1 MDKFKFKI
9 EGISYDVVIN
19 DLENNIASVEVNG
32 KLYTVEIEKE
42 EVEITPIKRTPSS
55 MRETISVPVSAPR
68 KPAASGGGKALNSP
82 LPGTI
87 IKINVTVGQ
96 QVKSGEVV
104 LTMESMKMENNI
116 LAHCDGVIKVISVTA
131 GQSVMQGESLVE
143 IG

>member
-32 KLYTVEIEKE
+32 KTYSVEIEKE
-42 EVEITPIKRTPSS
+42 EVEITPIKRTPSPR
-55 MRETISVPVSAPR
+55 REMTSAPVSAPR

-116 LAHCDGVIKVISVTA
+116 LAHCDGVIKVIFVTA

>member
-9 EGISYDVVIN
+9 EGTEYEVVIN
-19 DLENNIASVEVNG
+19 GVENKIASVEVNG
-32 KLYTVEIEKE
+32 KSYTVEIVKE
-42 EVEITPIKRTPSS
+42 EVERTPIRSNPAPQRQMT
-55 MRETISVPVSAPR
+55 SAPIASPR
-68 KPAASGGGKALNSP
+68 KPVASGGGKALNSP

-87 IKINVTVGQ
+87 IKVNVTVGQ
-96 QVKSGEVV
+96 QVKTGEIV

-116 LAHCDGVIKVISVTA
+116 LAHCDGIIKAISVTA

>member
-9 EGISYDVVIN
+9 EGIDYEVVIN
-19 DLENNIASVEVNG
+19 DVENSIATVEVNG
-32 KLYTVEIEKE
+32 KSYTVEIEKE
-42 EVEITPIKRTPSS
+42 EVFKTTINRNPIPQRP
-55 MRETISVPVSAPR
+55 MAAAHAPAPR
-68 KPAASGGGKALNSP
+68 KPVASGGGNSLNSP

-87 IKINVTVGQ
+87 IKIIASVGQ
-96 QVKSGEVV
+96 EVKAGEVI

-116 LAHCDGVIKVISVTA
+116 LANSDGTIINIFVTP